1 MSDQR
6 LDLLRPSYDGP
17 ESWLWFAGFSR
28 IIVLVF
34 AFTAAYFSKSQP
46 QLKYLVG
53 FFGFGL
59 MSSIW
64 YLSCIR
70 IAKYPSSLTTWTQVL
85 IDFGVMIA
93 TVNFT
98 GGAGSF
104 FTFLF
109 VLVILEVG
117 LLLGLFQAF
126 VFECVGRIDLIAQI
140 PLHGILQEVSQ
151 LVTAQTIPFLGVISI
166 ALVGPKNVELLFL
179 I

>member
-6 LDLLRPSYDGP
+6 LDLLKPSYEGP
-17 ESWLWFAGFSR
+17 ESWLWFAGFAR
-28 IIVLVF
+28 IIVLLF

-46 QLKYLVG
+46 QLEYLVI

-59 MSSIW
+59 LSSVW
-64 YLSCIR
+64 YLGCIR
-70 IAKYPSSLTTWTQVL
+70 IAKYPSSLTTWAQIL

-126 VFECVGRIDLIAQI
+126 VFASLATIFML
-140 PLHGILQEVSQ
+140 SQ
-151 LVTAQTIPFLGVISI
+151 LILPPDDVVLPEPFVKWTNFIVQTITYWQ
-166 ALVGPKNVELLFL
+166 K
-179 I
+179 